1 MENIESGG
9 VRAEEPPVSAEGARA
24 EEPAADAQPSA
35 SERAGGRGLARVFN
49 SRTAL
54 YVVGA
59 ILVGRVFWYLQFSTA
74 SVCCGDFDAYYHFR
88 WSRML
93 WERISAGDFR
103 HFPPI
108 FGALPMTTL
117 NPKDYVDHHFL
128 FHVLQIPFTWFSD
141 MQTGAKVGTW
151 LFACLA
157 VLSCY
162 WLVVRNRLSYPL
174 VWLVAIVGSSAPF
187 LYRMNMGKA
196 MSVSIVLLI
205 AGLHFLFE
213 RKYKWLLPLS
223 FVFALT
229 YDMVFLLLAASFF
242 WLVVVFWQE
251 RALNREVGRAFVALC
266 LVILGGVLGFVINPY
281 FPHNFQLLYEHLL
294 IKVTAKDFTTTVGS
308 EWYPYSTWEFLG
320 NCGVALVAMVAGY
333 VAFRDSET
341 KAGQRAFFL
350 LLFSTLLMIVN
361 MRWRRFAEYFPP
373 FAVLFAAFALD
384 PLIRRA
390 RERYTSREPL
400 TTETAEATEAGDAP
414 EAGVKRTP
422 ARVEN
427 ARAWELILVGTAF
440 VMLAAPL
447 VWYARVTSQ
456 DIAGMAKP
464 DYYRGGAEWMNKN
477 LEKGELVFN
486 TDWDDFPK
494 LFFYSPDFAY
504 VSGLDPTYFLD
515 KDQKLAELYG
525 KLTIARDL
533 NKEEIDNLGAT
544 IREKFCTGEGAQR
557 RCARYVFTDRE
568 HEDFYNHALD
578 SGWFDLAYEDEDCA
592 VFRIRDQKGDPV
604 PDNSPAE
611 AGPGLND
618 TDEDNGPED
627 DGPEDD
633 GADNDSPDN
642 ANTQGN

>member
-9 VRAEEPPVSAEGARA
+9 VRAEEPAVVVEGARD
-24 EEPAADAQPSA
+24 EEAATTAQPVAGESVRSSRLA
-35 SERAGGRGLARVFN
+35 AFFNNRA
-49 SRTAL
+49 AL
-54 YVVGA
+54 YVAGALLVGA
-59 ILVGRVFWYLQFSTA
+59 VFWYLQFSTA

-103 HFPPI
+103 HFPPT
-108 FGALPMTTL
+108 FDALPLTTL
-117 NPKDYVDHHFL
+117 NAKDYVDHHLL

-174 VWLVAIVGSSAPF
+174 VWLVAITGSSAPF

-196 MSVSIVLLI
+196 MSVSIVLLV
-205 AGLHFLFE
+205 AGLYMLFE

-229 YDMVFLLLAASFF
+229 YDMFALLVIATLIWAA
-242 WLVVVFWQE
+242 VVFWTE
-251 RALNREVGRAFVALC
+251 RRIEWQPVAFVAVGSL
-266 LVILGGVLGFVINPY
+266 LGFVINPY

-294 IKVTAKDFTTTVGS
+294 IKVTAKDFSTSVGS
-308 EWYPYSTWEFLG
+308 EWYPYTTWEFLG
-320 NCGVALVAMVAGY
+320 NCGVALAAMVAGY
-333 VAFRDSET
+333 IAFKDSGT
-341 KAGQRAFFL
+341 KMGQRSLAL
-350 LLFSTLLMIVN
+350 LLFSTFLMLVN

-373 FAVLFAAFALD
+373 FAMLFAAFALD

-390 RERYTSREPL
+390 RDMHTSREPVA
-400 TTETAEATEAGDAP
+400 TEATETMDAGDAADARP
-414 EAGVKRTP
+414 TP

-464 DYYRGGAEWMNKN
+464 DYYRGGVEWMNKN
-477 LEKGELVFN
+477 VEKGELIFN

-494 LFFYSPDFAY
+494 LFFYGPDFAY
-504 VSGLDPTYFLD
+504 VSGLDPTYLLD
-515 KDQKLAELYG
+515 KNQKLAEMYG
-525 KLTIARDL
+525 KLTIAKDL
-533 NKEEIDNLGAT
+533 KDDEVANLGST
-544 IREKFCTGEGAQR
+544 IRDNFCVGEGASR
-557 RCARYVFTDRE
+557 RCTRYVFTDRE
-568 HEDFYNHALD
+568 HEDFYNDALD
-578 SGWFDLAYEDEDCA
+578 SGWFDVAYEDEDCA
-592 VFRIRDQKGDPV
+592 VLHIRDEKGAPV
-604 PDNSPAE
+604 PDNVA
-611 AGPGLND
+611 PGGGDNNKD
-618 TDEDNGPED
+618 TDNGPDDEED
-627 DGPEDD
+627 G
-633 GADNDSPDN
+633 GDND
-642 ANTQGN
+642 NTQGN

>member
-9 VRAEEPPVSAEGARA
+9 VRAEEPPVSTEGARA
-24 EEPAADAQPSA
+24 EEPAADATPSE
-35 SERAGGRGLARVFN
+35 SERKRGRSFAAVFN
-49 SRTAL
+49 SRAAL
-54 YVVGA
+54 YAAGV
-59 ILVGRVFWYLQFSTA
+59 ILVGGVFWYLQFSTA

-93 WERISAGDFR
+93 WDRISAGDLR
-103 HFPPI
+103 NFPPT

-162 WLVVRNRLSYPL
+162 WLVVRNRVSYPF

-205 AGLHFLFE
+205 AGIHLLFE
-213 RKYKWLLPLS
+213 RKYKWLFPLA

-229 YDMVFLLLAASFF
+229 YDMVFLLWAASLLWFF
-242 WLVVVFWQE
+242 VILWSE
-251 RALNREVGRAFVALC
+251 RSLNREVAWAGAAFLIVNAG
-266 LVILGGVLGFVINPY
+266 VVLGFVINPY

-341 KAGQRAFFL
+341 KAGQRTLLL
-350 LLFSTLLMIVN
+350 LLFSTMLMLVN

-390 RERYTSREPL
+390 RERYTSRAPV
-400 TTETAEATEAGDAP
+400 TTEATEAAEADGAP
-414 EAGVKRTP
+414 ESEAKQTP
-422 ARVEN
+422 TQVEN
-427 ARAWELILVGTAF
+427 ARAWELILVGAAF

-447 VWYARVTSQ
+447 GWYAYVTSQ

-477 LEKGELVFN
+477 LDKGELVFN

-494 LFFYSPDFAY
+494 LFFYGPDFAY
-504 VSGLDPTYFLD
+504 VSGLDPTYLLD
-515 KDQKLAELYG
+515 KDQKLAELYAR
-525 KLTIARDL
+525 LTIARDL
-533 NKEEIDNLGAT
+533 KPDEVSNLGAT
-544 IREKFCTGEGAQR
+544 IREKFCVGEGAQR

-604 PDNSPAE
+604 PDNLPAGSD
-611 AGPGLND
+611 ADQNNNNG
-618 TDEDNGPED
+618 TDADDETDNAPD
-627 DGPEDD
+627 DE
-633 GADNDSPDN
+633 ADND
-642 ANTQGN
+642 NTQGN